1 MDMNTVMD
9 LIQKFG
15 LPLVMLGLV
24 LYAFKN
30 YLDKFIAAADKD
42 KAEFREMVLDK
53 DKKLAEQHEWV
64 RHAFTEILSEC
75 RAALQS
81 VANVVERRD
90 PNAPRI
96 PVNSNSRQ

>member
-1 MDMNTVMD
+1 MDMNTVLD

-42 KAEFREMVLDK
+42 KAEFRTMVLDK
-53 DKKLAEQHEWV
+53 DQKLAEQHEWV
-64 RHAFTEILSEC
+64 RKSFTEILAEC
-75 RAALQS
+75 KTALQS

-90 PNAPRI
+90 PSAPRI
-96 PVNSNSRQ
+96 PLNSNNRS